1 MIPQPITFSLGYL
14 TVMLHPEILNSAQ
27 QELLPLVGKFGRE
40 YYLVGGTAIALY
52 LGHRRSIDYDLF
64 KKARLQRKKNLDVIQ
79 ASGYPYQ
86 VLFNTDGQMNLVVN
100 GVKLTFFQYEFDV
113 KPVSD
118 FQGVV
123 KQPSLLDLAAMKAYA
138 LGRRSKWKDYV
149 DLYFL
154 LKELTGGVCQLNTQM
169 SND

>member
-1 MIPQPITFSLGYL
+1 MIPQPITFSLWYL

-123 KQPSLLDLAAMKAYA
+123 KLPS
-138 LGRRSKWKDYV
+138 
-149 DLYFL
+149 
-154 LKELTGGVCQLNTQM
+154 
-169 SND
+169 